1 MFPGIA
7 VTGARNG
14 SVVLDVLISYESE
27 IDGLTASQMFRDI
40 LMNTKPSKTRIM
52 NHLKVKQDER
62 IVFKVSDEK
71 LCGKN

>member
-27 IDGLTASQMFRDI
+27 VDGLTASKMFRDI

-52 NHLKVKQDER
+52 NHLKVKQDEQ
-62 IVFKVSDEK
+62 IVYKVSDVK
-71 LCGKN
+71 TVW